1 MFLISLYLRTE
12 LYFSTLAVIPVLVLA
27 HRLTC
32 PDSNQVFEQCLL
44 SLRSIHISANVNRY
58 ICACLK
64 KKKKSA
70 VYSRLSLYLWYHLP
84 QGDESSPGEFI
95 LEKSFEV
102 CVHSSLLTFTD
113 TVWHWHSLN
122 MSDKSH
128 VSVSVK
134 QVSAIWIG
142 SGLRMPQILL
152 HLCHGKTRHYRCSA
166 FGILSPPLSS
176 VPVGVKTEERR
187 CEKLVSL
194 LKGYLQA

>member
-1 MFLISLYLRTE
+1 MLALAKKHSYLGKRESIHLCLLKKNNKKISGLQSIKPLPLISSSAGGWE
-12 LYFSTLAVIPVLVLA
+12 LP
-27 HRLTC
+27 
-32 PDSNQVFEQCLL
+32 
-44 SLRSIHISANVNRY
+44 
-58 ICACLK
+58 
-64 KKKKSA
+64 
-70 VYSRLSLYLWYHLP
+70 
-84 QGDESSPGEFI
+84 GDFI

-152 HLCHGKTRHYRCSA
+152 HLCRGKKDTIDA
-166 FGILSPPLSS
+166 VPPPPFICASRGEDRGKALWEISY
-176 VPVGVKTEERR
+176 T
-187 CEKLVSL
+187 
-194 LKGYLQA
+194 LKGISAGLTDETSTAAISPQPYQQNQPETSSSFY